1 MNIKKAIIPA
11 AGFGTR
17 FLPIT
22 KTIQK
27 EMLPI
32 LSKPIID
39 YLVDDCVNA
48 GIEEIIFV
56 VNENDDQIQDYYS
69 ENLYFKRYLE
79 RMNKADRY
87 GLIGNIHSKA
97 KFTFVFQ
104 KESDLYGTAV
114 PVWLAKDFVKDEEA
128 FLVVMGDDY
137 FFNADGSNDIA
148 KMIEEFKN
156 SEAKG
161 LVSCIKVPKE
171 LVGKYGIAEFRE
183 ENGFKYLTNQIE
195 KPKPEEVNSNFVTIS
210 KLIFT
215 PEIYKFI
222 NLDDV
227 DKKSGELFL
236 TTAYTKFAQEN
247 KMVIYEPSGE
257 YLDSGY
263 VIGWLKANNIV
274 AKNNP
279 VIWEELKPFL
289 QELLKD

>member
-39 YLVDDCVNA
+39 YLVDDCINA

-79 RMNKADRY
+79 KMNKADRY
-87 GLIGNIHSKA
+87 DLIGNIHSKA

-114 PVWLAKDFVKDEEA
+114 PVWLAKDYVKDEEA

-137 FFNADGSNDIA
+137 FYNADGSNDIA

-156 SEAKG
+156 SDAKG

-215 PEIYKFI
+215 PEIFKFI
-222 NLDDV
+222 NLNELDA
-227 DKKSGELFL
+227 KSGELFL
-236 TTAYTKFAQEN
+236 TTAYTKFAKEN
-247 KMVIYEPSGE
+247 KMVIYEPTGE

-274 AKNNP
+274 AKNNH

>member
-1 MNIKKAIIPA
+1 MKIKKAIIPA

-39 YLVDDCVNA
+39 YLVDDCINA

-87 GLIGNIHSKA
+87 QLIGNIHAKA
-97 KFTFVFQ
+97 RFSFVFQ
-104 KESDLYGTAV
+104 KESDPYGTAV
-114 PVWLAKDFVKDEEA
+114 PVLLAKDYVNNEEA

-137 FFNADGSNDIA
+137 FFNADGSNEIK
-148 KMIEEFKN
+148 KMIEVFEK
-156 SEAKG
+156 SGSKG
-161 LVSCIKVPKE
+161 LVNCIQVAKE
-171 LVGKYGIAEFRE
+171 LVGKYGIAEYRE
-183 ENGFKYLTNQIE
+183 ENGYKYLTNQIE
-195 KPKPEEVNSNFVTIS
+195 KPQPEQVSSNFVTIS
-210 KLIFT
+210 KFVFT
-215 PEIYKFI
+215 PEIFKYI
-222 NLDDV
+222 DTQDV
-227 DKKSGELFL
+227 DNKSGELYL
-236 TTAYTKFAQEN
+236 TTAYNKFAQEN
-247 KMVIYEPSGE
+247 KMVIYEPEGV

-263 VIGWLKANNIV
+263 VIGWLKANNIM

-279 VIWEELKPFL
+279 VIWDELRPFL
-289 QELLKD
+289 KELIAD

>member
-1 MNIKKAIIPA
+1 MKIKKAIISA

-39 YLVDDCVNA
+39 YLVDECINA

-56 VNENDDQIQDYYS
+56 VNENDNQIQDYYS
-69 ENLYFKRYLE
+69 EDLYFKRYLE

-87 GLIGNIHSKA
+87 ELIENIHLKA

-104 KESDLYGTAV
+104 KEEDPYGTAV
-114 PVWLAKDFVKDEEA
+114 PVYLAKDFVKNEEA
-128 FLVVMGDDY
+128 FLVVMGDD
-137 FFNADGSNDIA
+137 FFYNADGSNEIT
-148 KMIEEFKN
+148 KMIRVFEE
-156 SEAKG
+156 SESKG
-161 LVSCIKVPKE
+161 LVSCITVPKE

-183 ENGFKYLTNQIE
+183 ENGYKYLTNQIE
-195 KPKPEEVNSNFVTIS
+195 KPQPDTVSSNFVTIS
-210 KLIFT
+210 KYIFT
-215 PEIYKFI
+215 PEIYKYI
-222 NLDDV
+222 NIQEIDP
-227 DKKSGELFL
+227 KSGELFL
-236 TTAYTKFAQEN
+236 TTAYTKFAKEN
-247 KMVIYEPSGE
+247 KMVIYEPTGE

-263 VIGWLKANNIV
+263 VIGWLKANIIV

-279 VIWEELKPFL
+279 VIWKELKPFL
-289 QELLKD
+289 EDKIQ